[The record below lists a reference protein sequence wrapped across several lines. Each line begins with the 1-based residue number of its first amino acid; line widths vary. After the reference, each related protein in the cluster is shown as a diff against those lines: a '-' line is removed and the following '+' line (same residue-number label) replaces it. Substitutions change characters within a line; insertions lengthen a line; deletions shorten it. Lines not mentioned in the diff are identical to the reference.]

1 MIRRVEKLAVTHLFG
16 DIMILITIAVIFVYA
31 FYTVGNNGFKPTG
44 MKFI

>member
-16 DIMILITIAVIFVYA
+16 DIMILITIAVIFVYS
-31 FYTVGNNGFKPTG
+31 FYSLGQSGFKPTG